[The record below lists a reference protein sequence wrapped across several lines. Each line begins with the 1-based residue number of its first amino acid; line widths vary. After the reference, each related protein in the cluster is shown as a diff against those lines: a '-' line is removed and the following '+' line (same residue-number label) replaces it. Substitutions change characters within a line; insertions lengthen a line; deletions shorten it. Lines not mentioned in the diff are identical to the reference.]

1 MLPMAGFESGSS
13 GIGSDRSANCP
24 ILCLLLKLKVF
35 FCIRTSG
42 RWCKEHDHCATEAK
56 VSNVL

>member
-1 MLPMAGFESGSS
+1 MAGFESGSS